1 MLSPYRVL
9 DLSNER
15 GMLAGQMLADLGA
28 GVIQIEPPGGSSA
41 RDEPPFANDEPGA
54 DRSLFWWAYAR
65 NKRGITCDIQTAE
78 GQDLIKQLAATADF
92 LLESGAPG
100 EMAGL
105 GLGYEDLAQVNERLI
120 YASITPWGQDGP
132 RSAWAASDLILMAAG
147 GPLFIAGFPDGA
159 PVRVSVPQAYHHAAA
174 DAASAA
180 MIAHM
185 ERQRSGRG
193 QYIDVAAVQSAAAAT
208 QSGILANPIGEAQ
221 PVRAAGG
228 AMMGTLRARIIWPAS
243 DGYVSFTFLFGTAV
257 GPFTLRM
264 MEWIHEE
271 GMCSEADRDLDWVG
285 FPGLLA
291 SGEVTPDEYE
301 RIIGVVEAFLAT
313 KTKAELFEEAQ
324 RRKLLLVPIT
334 NIEDVATSP
343 QLQARGYWQETE
355 RPDGQG
361 TVRLP
366 GPFVQFRDNPIQYR
380 RRAPRLGEHNAEVY
394 AELGVDSAALADLQA
409 KGAI

>member
-1 MLSPYRVL
+1 
-9 DLSNER
+9 
-15 GMLAGQMLADLGA
+15 
-28 GVIQIEPPGGSSA
+28 
-41 RDEPPFANDEPGA
+41 
-54 DRSLFWWAYAR
+54 
-65 NKRGITCDIQTAE
+65 
-78 GQDLIKQLAATADF
+78 
-92 LLESGAPG
+92 
-100 EMAGL
+100 
-105 GLGYEDLAQVNERLI
+105 
-120 YASITPWGQDGP
+120 
-132 RSAWAASDLILMAAG
+132 
-147 GPLFIAGFPDGA
+147 
-159 PVRVSVPQAYHHAAA
+159 
-174 DAASAA
+174 
-180 MIAHM
+180 
-185 ERQRSGRG
+185 
-193 QYIDVAAVQSAAAAT
+193 
-208 QSGILANPIGEAQ
+208 
-221 PVRAAGG
+221 
-228 AMMGTLRARIIWPAS
+228 MMGTLRARIIWPAS

-380 RRAPRLGEHNAEVY
+380 RRAPRLGQHNAEVY